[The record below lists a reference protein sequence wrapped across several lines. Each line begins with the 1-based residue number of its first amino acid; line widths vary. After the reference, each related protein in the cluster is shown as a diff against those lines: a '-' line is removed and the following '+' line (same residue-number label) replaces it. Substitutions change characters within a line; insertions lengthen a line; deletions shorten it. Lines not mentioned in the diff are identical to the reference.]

1 MSDTAKS
8 IDACAAY
15 YGAAAEEMKAYLLM
29 VSNAPLS
36 WLTAVRWFSITTVT

>member
-15 YGAAAEEMKAYLLM
+15 YGAAAEEMKAYLLNGEQRAL
-29 VSNAPLS
+29 VG
-36 WLTAVRWFSITTVT
+36 